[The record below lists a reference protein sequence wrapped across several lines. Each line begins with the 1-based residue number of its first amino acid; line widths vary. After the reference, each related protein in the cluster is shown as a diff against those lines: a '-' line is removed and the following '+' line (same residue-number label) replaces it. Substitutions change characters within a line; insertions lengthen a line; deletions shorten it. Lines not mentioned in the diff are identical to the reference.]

1 MKSFTTTLLGSMD
14 QQLSVRISMC
24 YFSSTRNASD
34 KVLDSLFLRAG
45 DLEIQIRNMS
55 GLPLHA
61 TLRDMSIVLRA
72 FPTFLR
78 ILGILSRSG
87 AFLSILRNWSR
98 VRLVTGR
105 PSRER

>member
-1 MKSFTTTLLGSMD
+1 MKRFTTTLLENMG

-55 GLPLHA
+55 EIG
-61 TLRDMSIVLRA
+61 RA
-72 FPTFLR
+72 H
-78 ILGILSRSG
+78 
-87 AFLSILRNWSR
+87 
-98 VRLVTGR
+98 V
-105 PSRER
+105 